1 LLTTDEVGDTAVT
14 TPLTSV
20 LASAESVTVAGCPTA
35 ILEASDSAKLA
46 TTSRLPSPWM
56 VMKLDEELDE
66 EEPLLDE
73 PLLDEPPEDA
83 LPPLALPPLDD
94 APPPLP
100 PADDPDEVPAED
112 EVELDP
118 VDALVDDPDPL
129 TVSPTELL
137 TAVTVPLISAVSV
150 VPARAFWSVVTVTW
164 S

>member
-1 LLTTDEVGDTAVT
+1 MLTTDEVGDTAVT

-20 LASAESVTVAGCPTA
+20 LARAESVTVAGCPTA

-46 TTSRLPSPWM
+46 TTLRLPSPWM

-66 EEPLLDE
+66 EDPLLDE
-73 PLLDEPPEDA
+73 PLLDEPPEDV
-83 LPPLALPPLDD
+83 LPPLDD
-94 APPPLP
+94 VPLPLP
-100 PADDPDEVPAED
+100 PADEPDDPDEPVPVEVV
-112 EVELDP
+112 VELDP
-118 VDALVDDPDPL
+118 VDALLDDPDPL

-137 TAVTVPLISAVSV
+137 TAVTVPLINAVSV